1 MTVPAQQIFEQAD
14 AYLKA
19 GRYQELIPLYE
30 QLEFQV
36 SAIEIDAVPLNTIYE
51 PLLASYLIAH
61 DLYVNR
67 LARTNGTV
75 FKKRTGLRARW
86 WCLRPHALLAMILN
100 FQFVNWIRYSA
111 RSLVHR
117 IPEDYRAQ
125 APQLATLIQV
135 MELMRQW
142 ERQNGNLK
150 DIYALLHQSRWNS
163 SLAPLIAVLQDS
175 IQDRELDLLA
185 KAYTSLPVQLA
196 ASRIWLEEDSAAEQL
211 VATRG
216 WRYDATTRL
225 LYPKSRESAPNR
237 SIGLQEFGQLADVVA
252 HLEVKQDAS

>member
-1 MTVPAQQIFEQAD
+1 MPAQQILEQAD
-14 AYLKA
+14 SCLKA

-61 DLYVNR
+61 DL
-67 LARTNGTV
+67 
-75 FKKRTGLRARW
+75 
-86 WCLRPHALLAMILN
+86 H
-100 FQFVNWIRYSA
+100 SA
-111 RSLVHR
+111 RSLLHR
-117 IPEDYRAQ
+117 IPEEYRTQ
-125 APQLATLIQV
+125 APQLATLIRV

-142 ERQNGNLK
+142 ERQNGSLK

-163 SLAPLIAVLQDS
+163 SLAPLIALLQDS

-196 ASRIWLEEDSAAEQL
+196 ASRIWLEEDTAAEQL

-216 WRYDATTRL
+216 WRYDTSTGL
-225 LYPKSRESAPNR
+225 LYPKAPEPTPNR
-237 SIGLQEFGQLADVVA
+237 AIGLQEFGQLADVVV
-252 HLEVKQDAS
+252 HLEVKQESS

>member
-61 DLYVNR
+61 DL
-67 LARTNGTV
+67 
-75 FKKRTGLRARW
+75 
-86 WCLRPHALLAMILN
+86 
-100 FQFVNWIRYSA
+100 YSA

>member
-1 MTVPAQQIFEQAD
+1 MTQAQQLLEQAD
-14 AYLKA
+14 ASLKA

-30 QLEFQV
+30 QLEFLI
-36 SAIEIDAVPLNTIYE
+36 SAIEIDAVPLNTVYE
-51 PLLASYLIAH
+51 PLLASYLVTH
-61 DLYVNR
+61 DL
-67 LARTNGTV
+67 
-75 FKKRTGLRARW
+75 
-86 WCLRPHALLAMILN
+86 
-100 FQFVNWIRYSA
+100 YSA

-117 IPEDYRAQ
+117 IPEEYRAQ

-135 MELMRQW
+135 LEKMRQW

-163 SLAPLIAVLQDS
+163 SLAPLIALLQDS

-196 ASRIWLEEDSAAEQL
+196 ASRISLDENTAAEQL

-216 WRYDATTRL
+216 WRYDASTGL
-225 LYPKSRESAPNR
+225 LYPKAPGPTPNR
-237 SIGLQEFGQLADVVA
+237 SVGLQEFGQLADIVA
-252 HLEVKQDAS
+252 HLEVKQESS